1 MAGYINWPQS
11 MAAQEVPMATLLA
24 TDSRSMALRA
34 GMAAIV
40 GLPPEAMSRRAV
52 RWLGSVRPV
61 PTLRDWLAG
70 EWGLIFSHPE
80 DFQES
85 GLELE
90 QDRWLV
96 VLAHE
101 FRAAGVRPLS
111 CQPRSGRADAS
122 WVSKLTGDQWFVQLE
137 DEVADLAA
145 RQLRAEMRAINS
157 RFVLV
162 IDERLRRQGL
172 LPYRPGGR
180 RLSPLDLVASVAAM
194 RQRSIERCA
203 A

>member
-1 MAGYINWPQS
+1 MT
-11 MAAQEVPMATLLA
+11 AT
-24 TDSRSMALRA
+24 
-34 GMAAIV
+34 I
-40 GLPPEAMSRRAV
+40 GLPPGAMSRRAV

-61 PTLRDWLAG
+61 PTLRDWLG
-70 EWGLIFSHPE
+70 GQWGLIFSHPE

-96 VLAHE
+96 VLAQE

-111 CQPRSGRADAS
+111 CQPRSGRPDAS
-122 WVSKLTGDQWFVQLE
+122 WVSMLTGDQWFVQLE
-137 DEVADLAA
+137 GAVADLAA
-145 RQLRAEMRAINS
+145 RQLRAELSSMDS
-157 RFVLV
+157 RFVLI
-162 IDERLRRQGL
+162 IDDRLRRRGQ

-180 RLSPLDLVASVAAM
+180 RLSPLDLVASVSAM
-194 RQRSIERCA
+194 RQRDNERCA

>member
-1 MAGYINWPQS
+1 
-11 MAAQEVPMATLLA
+11 MATLLA
-24 TDSRSMALRA
+24 TDSSSRALRA
-34 GMAAIV
+34 DMAASI

-52 RWLGSVRPV
+52 RWFGSLRLV

-70 EWGLIFSHPE
+70 QWGLIFSHPE
-80 DFQES
+80 DFQET

-145 RQLRAEMRAINS
+145 RQLRAEIRAIDS

-162 IDERLRRQGL
+162 IDEQLRRRGL

-180 RLSPLDLVASVAAM
+180 RLSPLDLVASVSAL
-194 RQRSIERCA
+194 RQRTAGRCA

>member
-1 MAGYINWPQS
+1 
-11 MAAQEVPMATLLA
+11 
-24 TDSRSMALRA
+24 MALRT
-34 GMAAIV
+34 GMAAAV
-40 GLPPEAMSRRAV
+40 GLPPDAVSRRAV

-70 EWGLIFSHPE
+70 QWGLIFSHPE

-137 DEVADLAA
+137 DAVADLAA
-145 RQLRAEMRAINS
+145 RQLRAEIRAIDS

-162 IDERLRRQGL
+162 IDDRLRRRGL

-180 RLSPLDLVASVAAM
+180 RLSPLDLVASVLAM
-194 RQRSIERCA
+194 RQRTTERCA

>member
-1 MAGYINWPQS
+1 
-11 MAAQEVPMATLLA
+11 MATLLA

-34 GMAAIV
+34 GLTASV

-70 EWGLIFSHPE
+70 QWGLIFSHPE
-80 DFQES
+80 DFQET
-85 GLELE
+85 GLALE

-96 VLAHE
+96 VLAQE
-101 FRAAGVRPLS
+101 FRAAGVRPLT

-122 WVSKLTGDQWFVQLE
+122 WVSKLTDDQWFVQLE
-137 DEVADLAA
+137 GEVADLAA
-145 RQLRAEMRAINS
+145 RQLRSEISAIDS

-162 IDERLRRQGL
+162 IDERLRRRGL
-172 LPYRPGGR
+172 LPYRPGSR
-180 RLSPLDLVASVAAM
+180 RLSPLDLIASVAAL
-194 RQRSIERCA
+194 RQRSTERCA